1 MDDVNV
7 DKKKTDV
14 IHRKIYLFRIC
25 HQLFSVKIK
34 RTVFEINSFEKF
46 CKKKRTTTILVA
58 KERVGFLV
66 MSKVEIEVPDGR
78 RIFKSIA
85 LFEQKEPNL

>member
-1 MDDVNV
+1 MLT
-7 DKKKTDV
+7 KKKTDV

-46 CKKKRTTTILVA
+46 CKKK
-58 KERVGFLV
+58 KERQQSSLQKKSGFSGNV
-66 MSKVEIEVPDGR
+66 
-78 RIFKSIA
+78 KSR
-85 LFEQKEPNL
+85 N

>member
-1 MDDVNV
+1 MLT
-7 DKKKTDV
+7 KKTDV

-46 CKKKRTTTILVA
+46 CKKKERQQSSLQ
-58 KERVGFLV
+58 KRVGFLV
-66 MSKVEIEVPDGR
+66 MSKVEIEVPGGR

>member
-1 MDDVNV
+1 MKKFV
-7 DKKKTDV
+7 KKKNDNNP
-14 IHRKIYLFRIC
+14 R
-25 HQLFSVKIK
+25 
-34 RTVFEINSFEKF
+34 
-46 CKKKRTTTILVA
+46 CKK
-58 KERVGFLV
+58 RVGFLV

>member
-1 MDDVNV
+1 MLT
-7 DKKKTDV
+7 KKKTDV

-46 CKKKRTTTILVA
+46 CKKKKNDNNPRC
-58 KERVGFLV
+58 KKRVGFLV